1 MRNEKDLI
9 SIDMVLHVCE
19 TQSYLV
25 KYLLRRRYTT
35 SITTG
40 SSFRGY
46 AMAISG
52 TDIPPR
58 SPIRGSAS
66 TKMVSLGI
74 RMTPPLAIRSGRTHH
89 LEIPD
94 GLRRVT
100 LAMEDHQMEM
110 DPGMRVMKVIATRRI
125 AHRATE
131 VPNILHDSRKTNP
144 AGTRHLIDEE
154 HGLALLP
161 DVPRLDALVPH
172 EDQVALIGLLLP
184 IPILIEKKVLAVPQ
198 GT

>member
-1 MRNEKDLI
+1 
-9 SIDMVLHVCE
+9 MVPHVYR
-19 TQSYLV
+19 TRRYLV

-74 RMTPPLAIRSGRTHH
+74 RMTLPLAIRSGRAHH

-100 LAMEDHQMEM
+100 QAMEDHQMEM

-125 AHRATE
+125 ARQATK
-131 VPNILHDSRKTNP
+131 VLNILPNSRKTNP
-144 AGTRHLIDEE
+144 AGTRQLTDEV

-161 DVPRLDALVPH
+161 DVPLWTFWYPTRT
-172 EDQVALIGLLLP
+172 E
-184 IPILIEKKVLAVPQ
+184 
-198 GT
+198 